1 VRVAVAMSG
10 GVDSSVAAA
19 MMRDQGHEVFG
30 LTLQLWPKEMAA
42 RDFDKHHGCCSLDA
56 VEDARRVAN
65 RLRIPYYV
73 LNFEDDFRAAV
84 IDPFTQAYLEGRT
97 PNPCIRC
104 NETIK
109 FGLLLTK
116 ALALGADRLA
126 TGHYARIADGPCGYT
141 LHTAVDD
148 RKDQSYVL
156 YQLGQEELRVLAF
169 PIGDLTKAQVRETA
183 SALGLVTAT
192 KPESQEICFVAD
204 GSYRT
209 LLKERFREQVGPGP
223 IVDDRGAVVGEHD
236 GIAMYTVGQRSG
248 LRLASAGPSSPAQY
262 VSRIEAATNT
272 LTVGSADELLR
283 RSCLVED
290 ARYIGGQ
297 APPTPFRA
305 AVKIRSHAPKAG
317 ATVTPLRPHPALPER
332 LKRSH
337 GTEAPLPW
345 ADGPGKR
352 GRETTAR
359 ARIEFD
365 EPQRALAP
373 GQAAVFYDG
382 DRVIGG
388 GTIAAGD
395 V

>member
-1 VRVAVAMSG
+1 VKVAVAMSG

-19 MMRDQGHEVFG
+19 MMRDEGHDVFG
-30 LTLQLWPKEMAA
+30 VTLQLWPKEMAV

-65 RLRIPYYV
+65 KLGIPYYV
-73 LNFEDDFRAAV
+73 LNFEADFRSSV

-109 FGLLLTK
+109 FGLLLRK

-126 TGHYARIADGPCGYT
+126 TGHYARIDGGPDGYA
-141 LHTAVDD
+141 LRKAVDE

-156 YQLGQEELRVLAF
+156 YQLGKKELGVLRF
-169 PIGDLTKAQVRETA
+169 PIGDWSKAQVREKA
-183 SALGLVTAT
+183 STLGLATAL

-209 LLKERFREQVGPGP
+209 LLKERFHRRLQPGA
-223 IVDDRGAVVGEHD
+223 IVDETGAVVGEHD
-236 GIAMYTVGQRSG
+236 GVAMYTVGQRSG
-248 LRLASAGPSSPAQY
+248 LRLQASGPASQPRY
-262 VSRIEAATNT
+262 VTGIDAATNT
-272 LTVGSADELLR
+272 ITIGGTERLLR
-283 RSCLVED
+283 TSCRLED
-290 ARYIGGQ
+290 VRYVSGHPPS
-297 APPTPFRA
+297 APFSA
-305 AVKIRSHAPKAG
+305 MVKIRSHAPEAG
-317 ATVTPLRPHPALPER
+317 AVVTPL
-332 LKRSH
+332 
-337 GTEAPLPW
+337 G
-345 ADGPGKR
+345 D
-352 GRETTAR
+352 R
-359 ARIEFD
+359 ARVDFEQ
-365 EPQRALAP
+365 PQRALAP

-388 GTIAAGD
+388 GPIAAGE

>member
-1 VRVAVAMSG
+1 MRVAVAMSG

-19 MMRDQGHEVFG
+19 MMRDQGHQVFG

-65 RLRIPYYV
+65 RLGIPYYV

-84 IDPFTQAYLEGRT
+84 IDPFTTAYLEGRT

-109 FGLLLTK
+109 FGLLLKK
-116 ALALGADRLA
+116 ALALGADVLA
-126 TGHYARIADGPCGYT
+126 TGHYARIGADPEGYR

-156 YQLGQEELRVLAF
+156 YQLGQAQLRVLRF
-169 PIGDLTKAQVRETA
+169 PVGDFTKAQVREKA
-183 SALGLVTAT
+183 SALGLTTAA

-209 LLKERFREQVGPGP
+209 LLRERLVQQVRPGP
-223 IVDDRGAVVGEHD
+223 IVDASGAVVGQHD
-236 GIAMYTVGQRSG
+236 GIAMYTIGQRSG
-248 LRLASAGPSSPAQY
+248 LRLTAGGPHAEPTY
-262 VSRIEAATNT
+262 VSGIEATTNT
-272 LTVGSADELLR
+272 IRVGKGDQLM
-283 RSCLVED
+283 RSSCRLED
-290 ARYIGGQ
+290 VRYVAGHV
-297 APPTPFRA
+297 PPTAFA
-305 AVKIRSHAPKAG
+305 ASVKVRSHAPRA
-317 ATVTPLRPHPALPER
+317 AAVVTPL
-332 LKRSH
+332 
-337 GTEAPLPW
+337 G
-345 ADGPGKR
+345 DQ
-352 GRETTAR
+352 
-359 ARIEFD
+359 ARIDFD

-388 GTIAAGD
+388 GPIAAGEG
-395 V
+395 

>member
-1 VRVAVAMSG
+1 MRVAVAMSG

-19 MMRDQGHEVFG
+19 LMRDQGHEVFG
-30 LTLQLWPKEMAA
+30 VTLQLWPKEMAA

-65 RLRIPYYV
+65 RLGIPYYV

-84 IDPFTQAYLEGRT
+84 IDPFTRSYLEGRT

-109 FGLLLTK
+109 FGLLLKK
-116 ALALGADRLA
+116 ALALGADVLA
-126 TGHYARIADGPCGYT
+126 TGHYARIAAGPTGYM

-156 YQLGQEELRVLAF
+156 YQLGQEELRVLKF
-169 PIGDLTKAQVRETA
+169 PVGEFTKAQVREKA
-183 SALGLVTAT
+183 SALGLVTAA

-209 LLKERFREQVGPGP
+209 LLKERFREQVRPGP
-223 IVDDRGAVVGEHD
+223 IVDDSGAVVGEHD

-248 LRLASAGPSSPAQY
+248 LRLAAGGPSVQPTY
-262 VSRIEAATNT
+262 VSGIDPATNT
-272 LTVGSADELLR
+272 VRVGGRGQLF
-283 RSCLVED
+283 RSSCRLED
-290 ARYIGGQ
+290 VRYVAGHV
-297 APPTPFRA
+297 PA
-305 AVKIRSHAPKAG
+305 AAFAASVKVRSHAPLA
-317 ATVTPLRPHPALPER
+317 AAVVTPL
-332 LKRSH
+332 
-337 GTEAPLPW
+337 G
-345 ADGPGKR
+345 DQ
-352 GRETTAR
+352 
-359 ARIEFD
+359 ARIDFD

-373 GQAAVFYDG
+373 GQAAVFYTG

-388 GTIAAGD
+388 GPIAAGD
-395 V
+395 G